1 MLWLFFYQLDGVYIL
16 HKDTRQEC
24 YSYPGPYTPHVH
36 IYKGDMAVKILIEGD
51 CEILRAEGRISRKEL
66 KKAIKLVK
74 AHQTELLKIWEEIHG

>member
-1 MLWLFFYQLDGVYIL
+1 MPEIFREEGFRVVIYFEDHI
-16 HKDTRQEC
+16 
-24 YSYPGPYTPHVH
+24 PAHVH

-74 AHQTELLKIWEEIHG
+74 AHQTELLTIWEEIHG